1 MNWPSTLV
9 AYHRTPEFT
18 EETVPQKLLSEHDLK
33 PGVWALLR
41 VLEGEI
47 GFVDLDEAREGL
59 LTPKAPGFI
68 EPDQRHHLVLR
79 GPVRFYVE
87 FYRDASVPSEEE

>member
-9 AYHRTPEFT
+9 AYHRSEEFT
-18 EETVPQKLLSEHDLK
+18 HETVPKSLLQEHDLK
-33 PGVWALLR
+33 PGVWGLLR

-47 GFVDLDEAREGL
+47 GFIDLDEAREGV
-59 LTPKAPGFI
+59 LTSEAPGFI
-68 EPDQRHHLVLR
+68 EPQQRHHLVVR

-87 FYRDASVPSEEE
+87 FYRDASDPEDT